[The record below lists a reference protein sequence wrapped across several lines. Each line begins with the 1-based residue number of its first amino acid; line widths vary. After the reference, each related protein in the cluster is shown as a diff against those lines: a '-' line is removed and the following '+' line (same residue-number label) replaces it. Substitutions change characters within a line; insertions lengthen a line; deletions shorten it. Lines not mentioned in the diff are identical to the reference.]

1 MARCLLLALMFCSL
15 FSGISAGWGADEWSG
30 WSSKGKGYGSY
41 GRSSSYAGGKDGAKA
56 SPIHHRPSHLS
67 ADSLQASR

>member
-1 MARCLLLALMFCSL
+1 MNGQAGPRKAKAMVATAAAPLMQ
-15 FSGISAGWGADEWSG
+15 EE
-30 WSSKGKGYGSY
+30 
-41 GRSSSYAGGKDGAKA
+41 KDGAKA